1 MIQIKTLATG
11 SKGNCYHI
19 TDGSTPLLLECGI
32 SFKDIQKGVNF
43 ETSSLDG
50 VLVTHEHKDHC
61 KGVESVLNRGLD
73 VYMSQGTREALSLE
87 HHRIKT
93 VKSKEQ
99 FRVGTWTILPFD
111 VQHDVNEPLG
121 FLLQS
126 DNGSKLLFATDTYY
140 VNYRFKGLTHIMIE
154 CNYDQQTLDE
164 NVESGRIHP
173 AMKKR
178 VMRSH
183 FSLENLLEFFKAN
196 DLSKVEEIHLLHL
209 SDSNSN
215 MERIFKAVARATGK
229 MIFIP

>member
-32 SFKDIQKGVNF
+32 NFKDIQKGVNF
-43 ETSSLDG
+43 ETSRLGG

-61 KGVESVLNRGLD
+61 KGVESVLTRGLD
-73 VYMSQGTREALSLE
+73 VYMSNGTQEALQLD

-93 VKSKEQ
+93 VESKKQ
-99 FRVGTWTILPFD
+99 FKVGSWTILPFD

-140 VNYRFKGLTHIMIE
+140 VKYRFKGLTHIMIE
-154 CNYDQQTLDE
+154 CNYDQQSLDD
-164 NVESGRIHP
+164 NVENGRIHP
-173 AMKKR
+173 AMRNR

-183 FSLENLLEFFKAN
+183 FSLENLIDFLEAN
-196 DLSKVEEIHLLHL
+196 DLSEVEEIHLLHL

-215 MERIFKAVARATGK
+215 EERIRTNVARATGK
-229 MIFIP
+229 LINIP

>member
-32 SFKDIQKGVNF
+32 SFKDVQKGVNF
-43 ETSSLDG
+43 ETSRLGG

-73 VYMSQGTREALSLE
+73 VYMSKGTQEALSLD

-93 VKSKEQ
+93 VESKKQ
-99 FRVGTWTILPFD
+99 FRVGTWTVLPFD

-126 DNGSKLLFATDTYY
+126 DNGGKLLFATDTYY
-140 VNYRFKGLTHIMIE
+140 VKYRFTGLTHIMIE
-154 CNYDQQTLDE
+154 CNYDQQTLNE
-164 NVESGRIHP
+164 NVESGRVHP

-209 SDSNSN
+209 SDGNSN
-215 MERIFKAVARATGK
+215 VERIFKAVARATGK

>member
-43 ETSSLDG
+43 ETSSLGG

-73 VYMSQGTREALSLE
+73 VYMSKGTQEALSLD

-93 VKSKEQ
+93 VESKKQ
-99 FRVGTWTILPFD
+99 FKVGTWTILPFD

-126 DNGSKLLFATDTYY
+126 NNGSKLLFATDTYY
-140 VNYRFKGLTHIMIE
+140 VKYRFKGLTHIMIE

-164 NVESGRIHP
+164 NVESGRVHP
-173 AMKKR
+173 AMKRR
-178 VMRSH
+178 VMKSH

-209 SDSNSN
+209 SDGNSN

>member
-11 SKGNCYHI
+11 SKGNCYYI

-32 SFKDIQKGVNF
+32 SFKQIQQGVHF
-43 ETSSLDG
+43 ETSNLGG

-99 FRVGTWTILPFD
+99 FRVGSWTILPFD

-126 DNGSKLLFATDTYY
+126 DHGGKLLFATDTYY
-140 VNYRFKGLTHIMIE
+140 VKYRFKGLTHIMIE

-164 NVESGRIHP
+164 NVDSGRIHP

-196 DLSKVEEIHLLHL
+196 DLSRVEEIHLLHL
-209 SDSNSN
+209 SDGNSN
-215 MERIFKAVARATGK
+215 IERIFKAVARATGK

>member
-1 MIQIKTLATG
+1 MIEIKTLATG

-43 ETSSLDG
+43 ETSSLGG

-73 VYMSQGTREALSLE
+73 VYMSKGTQEALSLD

-99 FRVGTWTILPFD
+99 FKVGSWTILPFD

-126 DNGSKLLFATDTYY
+126 DNGGKLLFATDTYY
-140 VNYRFKGLTHIMIE
+140 VKYRFKGLTHIMIE

-164 NVESGRIHP
+164 NVDSGRVHP
-173 AMKKR
+173 AMKRR
-178 VMRSH
+178 VMKSH

-209 SDSNSN
+209 SDGNSN

>member
-19 TDGSTPLLLECGI
+19 TDGSAPLLLECGI

-43 ETSSLDG
+43 ETSNLGG

-73 VYMSQGTREALSLE
+73 VYMSEGTREALELQ

-93 VKSKEQ
+93 IKSKEQ

-126 DNGSKLLFATDTYY
+126 DNGGKLLFATDTYY
-140 VNYRFKGLTHIMIE
+140 VKYRFKGLTHIMIE

-164 NVESGRIHP
+164 NVDSCRVHP

-209 SDSNSN
+209 SDGNSN